1 MNVKVTFEGPDPK
14 HSLMCGKSAGQSMVI
29 SGACVSR
36 TVMVWVCVWLLPA
49 QSTVV
54 HVRSNM

>member
-1 MNVKVTFEGPDPK
+1 MLK
-14 HSLMCGKSAGQSMVI
+14 
-29 SGACVSR
+29 SGACVSS

-54 HVRSNM
+54 QVRSNV